1 MIRCLIVGVLLT
13 LCGWVI
19 ADEDEAQSRAGKR
32 GLSVGGGPVAV
43 MFDSNFKITDMSK
56 GKSVFVDTEGTFGL
70 PETYNSAMLLL
81 SYRFSSKH
89 GMAFS
94 YFDVRRERVILDGE
108 ADIGDYT
115 AYGDITIKDASNFY
129 TLNYSYTI
137 FEDDRSFVSAT
148 MGLFGLDL
156 GLSLEA
162 SGGIRS
168 DDEELSQVSVEDS
181 LGFFAPLPLFGLDFW
196 WSYSDRWGIGTKV
209 ALVAGSY
216 DDVSAGVVDTTIRA
230 RYKLSTHFDLFF
242 GLKYFFADV
251 KVSED
256 EYKNDIAYGMNGVFM
271 GINYRL

>member
-1 MIRCLIVGVLLT
+1 MIGILLT
-13 LCGWVI
+13 LPGWLI
-19 ADEDEAQSRAGKR
+19 AQESEPQNLAGNR

-43 MFDSNFKITDMSK
+43 LFDSNFRITDTSN
-56 GKSVFVDTEGTFGL
+56 GKSVFIDTEGTFGL
-70 PETYNSAMLLL
+70 PETYTSAMLLL
-81 SYRFSSKH
+81 NYRISPKH
-89 GMAFS
+89 GMSFG
-94 YFDVRRERVILDGE
+94 YFDVRRENTILDGTV
-108 ADIGDYT
+108 DIGDYT
-115 AYGDITIKDASNFY
+115 VYGDISLKDSSNFY

-137 FEDDRSFVSAT
+137 FEDDRSFVLAT
-148 MGLFGLDL
+148 IGLFGLDL

-162 SGGIRS
+162 TGGIRDG
-168 DDEELSQVSVEDS
+168 DDELDQVSLEET
-181 LGFFAPLPLFGLDFW
+181 LGVFAPLPLFGLDFW
-196 WSYSDRWGIGTKV
+196 WAYSDKWGIGTKV